1 MTTTTAIYSRKK
13 EGLTFEKF
21 DDMIISW
28 GRDKLFHLQHNYNYP
43 VYYELYSMQVFSYI
57 LIT

>member
-1 MTTTTAIYSRKK
+1 MPEDNTTHNRNEEKVVRK
-13 EGLTFEKF
+13 GV
-21 DDMIISW
+21 
-28 GRDKLFHLQHNYNYP
+28 FHLQHNYNYP